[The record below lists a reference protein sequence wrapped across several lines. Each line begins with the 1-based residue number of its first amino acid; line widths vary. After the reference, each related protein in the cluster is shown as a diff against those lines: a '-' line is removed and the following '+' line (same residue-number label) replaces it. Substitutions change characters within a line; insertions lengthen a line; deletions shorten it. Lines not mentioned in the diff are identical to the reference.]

1 MDGMTGRR
9 GIIWKTPDITADGLK
24 LFGCIVMLIQTI
36 GVSIVQNGLIHLD
49 QYTQESLNQAMA
61 GDSRLMTLAGLGSVM
76 QIIGG
81 MAVPIFAF
89 LLVEGFRNTSSY
101 RNYLL
106 TMFVAAL
113 VSELPYDLAV
123 SGKLFDFTSQNALV
137 SMCICLIM
145 LKCLNLFSRTR
156 GALGVFMKFLI
167 VLSAIVWVSLFRGE
181 FGLCLVLLTAVFEI
195 FYTKNV
201 LKTFLGAIISL
212 MYITGPLSFYGLWC
226 YTGERKNRINKYV
239 FYIFYPM
246 HLLVLGI
253 IAKFL

>member
-1 MDGMTGRR
+1 MNEMTGRR

-24 LFGCIVMLIQTI
+24 LFGCIVMLIQST
-36 GVSIVQNGLIHLD
+36 GVAVVQNGLIHLE
-49 QYTQESLNQAMA
+49 QYTKEGLSQAMA
-61 GDSRLMTLAGLGSVM
+61 GDSRLMALAGLGSIM
-76 QIIGG
+76 QMIGG
-81 MAVPIFAF
+81 MAVPVFAF

-101 RNYLL
+101 RKYLL
-106 TMFVAAL
+106 TMIVAAL

-123 SGKLFDFTSQNALV
+123 SGKLFDLTSQNALV

-145 LKCLNLFSRTR
+145 LKCLDLFRETK
-156 GALGVFMKFLI
+156 GAVGVFIKLLI
-167 VLSAIVWVSLFRGE
+167 LVAAIVWVSICRGE

-195 FYTKNV
+195 FYTRNV
-201 LKTFLGAIISL
+201 LKTFLGAVISL

-226 YTGERKNRINKYV
+226 YTGERKDRINKYV